1 MLPGRRARA
10 GAGGKDANLGR
21 QHYVLPL
28 LKIVPPLLDA
38 IFPVFAAPATPVGV
52 LPQGPLR
59 TTVHCGAEHFSA
71 LSSREWDGSPRPPER
86 PCFRCRIA
94 QLAVDRKT
102 KVALADMRAAVIPM
116 NGNLQRAHRSWS

>member
-52 LPQGPLR
+52 TPAGANSYNGPLWGR
-59 TTVHCGAEHFSA
+59 TF
-71 LSSREWDGSPRPPER
+71 LSLKFARMGWEP
-86 PCFRCRIA
+86 
-94 QLAVDRKT
+94 
-102 KVALADMRAAVIPM
+102 
-116 NGNLQRAHRSWS
+116 